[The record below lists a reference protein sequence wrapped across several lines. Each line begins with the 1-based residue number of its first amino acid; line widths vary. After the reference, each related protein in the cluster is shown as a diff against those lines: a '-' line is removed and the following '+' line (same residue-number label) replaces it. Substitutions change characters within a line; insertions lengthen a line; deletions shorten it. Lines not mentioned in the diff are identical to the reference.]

1 MPVVVPAG
9 IGQLD
14 GNADQLFSQTGARG
28 DGKDLGQPFR
38 HSLPVLVTVFPLA
51 DRHRVRSRAGVA
63 HIEHIG
69 QSCLAVLLSE
79 QGNSNGTGT
88 HIPAHPPLPKVV
100 PGTGRGPGALG
111 MDHNLVLERIFVVS
125 RGGAKKCGPMGG
137 VAGDLRNSAVGQ
149 IGIVL
154 GLCAHGGCSSFINIF
169 AERFASAPVHPNRM
183 PHGKSQKKIAPTAK
197 TVEAIVFLLLSAVDT
212 DLALTLIPPVPK
224 PIDDARL

>member
-14 GNADQLFSQTGARG
+14 GNADQLFGKAGARG
-28 DGKDLGQPFR
+28 DGKDFLQPLR

-69 QSCLAVLLSE
+69 QRRLAVLLSE
-79 QGNSNGTGT
+79 QGNPHRTGP
-88 HIPAHPPLPKVV
+88 HIPAHTFLPEVV

-111 MDHNLVLERIFVVS
+111 MDHNLVLERILVVS
-125 RGGAKKCGPMGG
+125 CGGAKKCGPMGG

-154 GLCAHGGCSSFINIF
+154 GLCAHGGCSSFINNF
-169 AERFASAPVHPNRM
+169 AAGFATAPVHPDRM
-183 PHGKSQKKIAPTAK
+183 PHEGKPKKIAPTAK
-197 TVEAIVFLLLSAVDT
+197 TVEVIVFLLLSAVDT
-212 DLALTLIPPVPK
+212 DLTLTLIVPVLE
-224 PIDDARL
+224 ALM

>member
-14 GNADQLFSQTGARG
+14 GNADQLFGQTGARG
-28 DGKDLGQPFR
+28 DGKGLGQPFR

-51 DRHRVRSRAGVA
+51 DRHGVRSRAGVA

-111 MDHNLVLERIFVVS
+111 MNHDLVLKRIFVVS
-125 RGGAKKCGPMGG
+125 CGGAKKCGPMGG

-169 AERFASAPVHPNRM
+169 AERFASTPVHPDRM
-183 PHGKSQKKIAPTAK
+183 PHEGKPKK
-197 TVEAIVFLLLSAVDT
+197 S
-212 DLALTLIPPVPK
+212 PPQRK
-224 PIDDARL
+224 PWR

>member
-14 GNADQLFSQTGARG
+14 GNADQLFGKAGARG
-28 DGKDLGQPFR
+28 DGKDFLQPLR
-38 HSLPVLVTVFPLA
+38 HSLPVLVTVFPQA
-51 DRHRVRSRAGVA
+51 DRHGVRSRAGVA

-111 MDHNLVLERIFVVS
+111 MNHDLVLKRIFVVS
-125 RGGAKKCGPMGG
+125 CGGTKKCGPMGG

-169 AERFASAPVHPNRM
+169 AERFASTPVHPDRM
-183 PHGKSQKKIAPTAK
+183 PHEGKPKK
-197 TVEAIVFLLLSAVDT
+197 S
-212 DLALTLIPPVPK
+212 PPQRK
-224 PIDDARL
+224 PWR

>member
-51 DRHRVRSRAGVA
+51 DRHGVRSRAGVA

-69 QSCLAVLLSE
+69 QRRLAVLLPK
-79 QGNSNGTGT
+79 QGNSHRAGP
-88 HIPAHPPLPKVV
+88 HIPAHTPLPKVV
-100 PGTGRGPGALG
+100 PSTGRGPGTLG

-169 AERFASAPVHPNRM
+169 AERFASTPVHP
-183 PHGKSQKKIAPTAK
+183 K
-197 TVEAIVFLLLSAVDT
+197 
-212 DLALTLIPPVPK
+212 
-224 PIDDARL
+224 DAT